1 MGKEFFKKWG
11 LFSFVLLLSILIVS
25 GCGNKDEGT
34 SETDKDNDTAVTE
47 EQNQTG
53 EQFPVTFKDDA
64 DREITIE
71 EEPTAIV
78 SIQASITENLF
89 ALGAGDKIVGVSDYD
104 NYPEEA
110 LEITKVG
117 GQDFNVELILSLLPD
132 IVFVTDYHHRSHPDI
147 LKQLEEAGIAVVV
160 VGSASSFD
168 DAYSHMEMIAKATG
182 TTEKADEIIADM
194 KERHE
199 AIKEKAASI
208 TEKKRVLVEVA
219 PAPNIYTTGKNTF
232 MHEMLESIQAVNVAE
247 DHEEWVKLNEEE
259 LVQLSPDVII
269 TTYSLQIGEDPTP
282 LVLGREGWAEVPA
295 IKNKEVYDVPVDLVT
310 RPGPRLIEGV
320 EELAELIYPETFKE

>member
-1 MGKEFFKKWG
+1 MNKLKKWG
-11 LFSFVLLLSILIVS
+11 LFSFIFLLSILIVS
-25 GCGNKDEGT
+25 GCGNDENKNY
-34 SETDKDNDTAVTE
+34 DKENDTTTE
-47 EQNQTG
+47 ENQSA
-53 EQFPVTFKDDA
+53 EQFPVTFVDDA

-71 EEPTAIV
+71 EAPKSIV

-89 ALGAGDKIVGVSDYD
+89 ALGMGDKLVGVSDYC
-104 NYPEEA
+104 NYPQA
-110 LEITKVG
+110 AQDITKVG

-132 IVFVTDYHHRSHPDI
+132 IVFVTDYHHRSHANI
-147 LKQLEEAGIAVVV
+147 LKQLEEAGISVVV
-160 VGSASSFD
+160 IGSASSFE
-168 DAYSHMEMIAKATG
+168 DAYSHLEMIATATG

-219 PAPNIYTTGKNTF
+219 PAPNIYTTGKYTF
-232 MHEMLESIQAVNVAE
+232 MHEMLESIHAINVAE
-247 DHEEWVKLNEEE
+247 DHEAWVKLNEEE
-259 LVQLSPDVII
+259 LVQLNPDVII
-269 TTYSLQIGEDPTP
+269 TTYSLQIREDPVP
-282 LVLGREGWAEVPA
+282 LVLNREGWAEVPA

-320 EELAELIYPETFKE
+320 EELAELIYPETFAK